1 MDVESQTAAVRA
13 AQERL
18 LLLDEEADDD
28 LVEGIDWNS
37 LPLAKQNWRT
47 VRKRERSRASHCAA
61 MCDVAVVVAAAFGC
75 VGG

>member
-13 AQERL
+13 AQDRL
-18 LLLDEEADDD
+18 RQLDEEADDD

-47 VRKRERSRASHCAA
+47 VRDIMLQMSNRRE
-61 MCDVAVVVAAAFGC
+61 
-75 VGG
+75 